1 MGGTAASAE
10 QEGATR
16 CYDGKVRRTTRVLRC
31 FFKNALWGSR
41 SYKSVERVKACHQAW
56 AKASASMY
64 GESIAALI
72 DALRRSPRFVER
84 LLDDVIPVVDREQSF
99 AKKVFG
105 ARDDEC
111 MKVQFEALRK
121 ALLGA
126 AAAPDTDPITVYAA
140 CGRRHP
146 HSSPL
151 CSRRAGSTQ
160 QDGIPPGG
168 RTAGDRCDAQDLK
181 RYRKR
186 DHKLGGAPADGAA
199 FACSLCDAVE
209 HCPEH
214 VGLRQ
219 GEAGRRRAGLQGST
233 PQGRCDDR
241 TGAGAGQCEA
251 LKLVPRRDPVF
262 PSEAA

>member
-1 MGGTAASAE
+1 
-10 QEGATR
+10 
-16 CYDGKVRRTTRVLRC
+16 
-31 FFKNALWGSR
+31 
-41 SYKSVERVKACHQAW
+41 
-56 AKASASMY
+56 MY

-72 DALRRSPRFVER
+72 DALRRSPNFVER
-84 LLDDVIPVVDREQSF
+84 LLDDVIPVVDKEQSF
-99 AKKVFG
+99 AKKVFSM
-105 ARDDEC
+105 RDDEC
-111 MKVQFEALRK
+111 MKVQFATLRQ

-126 AAAPDTDPITVYAA
+126 AAASDTDPITVYAA
-140 CGRRHP
+140 CDRKT
-146 HSSPL
+146 SSFVATL
-151 CSRRAGSTQ
+151 LREARDNSV
-160 QDGIPPGG
+160 DGIRQEV

-209 HCPEH
+209 RSLSS

-219 GEAGRRRAGLQGST
+219 GEEGRRRARVQGFT

-241 TGAGAGQCEA
+241 AHRGGQREA
-251 LKLVPRRDPVF
+251 RPSICCRDPVF